1 MLHTLRVSK
10 EDTLQAKCFDAI
22 DGRASKKATTAEVA
36 MYVCGIVTDGSVAH
50 VQKALAAL
58 EEKGLIKA
66 EGVPIV
72 WSVRK

>member
-1 MLHTLRVSK
+1 MLHTLKVSK

-22 DGRASKKATTAEVA
+22 DVRPSKKASTAEVA
-36 MYVCGIVTDGSVAH
+36 MYICGIVTACSVAY
-50 VQKALAAL
+50 VQKALASL

-72 WSVRK
+72 WSVRE